1 MVLSAVGRRR
11 KKKISVSL
19 LPLPAAPWR
28 QTPRRPFLSAVA
40 GKHGQPETQRQTNG
54 LDVHIRKQNTQTW
67 RAYRRASSRLFKN
80 PWATPDA
87 VICLFISP
95 LHPISLSLHTLCSC
109 LALFLSPLHL
119 LSLRL
124 PAASYRTPWRPPLH
138 PSLCSPPVSTLIF

>member
-11 KKKISVSL
+11 EEKKKKSVCLSCRCLLHRGDRRPGVPFSL
-19 LPLPAAPWR
+19 QWLESMGS
-28 QTPRRPFLSAVA
+28 PRRRDR
-40 GKHGQPETQRQTNG
+40 HTNG

-95 LHPISLSLHTLCSC
+95 LHPIALSLHTLCSC
-109 LALFLSPLHL
+109 LALFLSSLCVSLPYPTGPPGVL
-119 LSLRL
+119 LSIPLSALRQ
-124 PAASYRTPWRPPLH
+124 SLH
-138 PSLCSPPVSTLIF
+138 

>member
-1 MVLSAVGRRR
+1 MCLSCRCLLHRGDRRPGVPFSLQWLESMGSPRRR
-11 KKKISVSL
+11 D
-19 LPLPAAPWR
+19 R
-28 QTPRRPFLSAVA
+28 
-40 GKHGQPETQRQTNG
+40 HTNG

-95 LHPISLSLHTLCSC
+95 LHPIALSLHTLCSC

-124 PAASYRTPWRPPLH
+124 PAVSYRTPRRPPLH